1 MDKIIKTVGE
11 YLESRQQT
19 ISKNKFDMLK
29 KTLEGIPEETKVLW
43 GYFPGKSEKA
53 DNSDGKPTTIDL
65 ISTIDVDRDN
75 EVLIPE
81 GCDLSGYKKTPT
93 VLFGHN
99 YNSIPVGVSKW
110 QKIADQGIN
119 SRTEYFSSDFAR
131 DVHEAAINGALA
143 NSVGFIPKKWVT
155 NPDAK
160 NGGLFLNDED
170 EEKQREKYEAVRTKY
185 GIKGKP
191 DRIFTDWHLL
201 EYSKVPV
208 AANPHAITM
217 AMKMAKTE
225 QMKDWLK
232 QELEGILEKRI
243 CGKRDLPVSDKEKWD
258 GAAVRKR
265 IEAWATSGEDINWK
279 KYEQAFVYVD
289 PEKADTKG
297 GYKLPFADIVDG
309 KLTAVWGGVSAA
321 MGALLGARG
330 GVDMPDNER
339 KPAYNFLAA
348 YYKKLDKEPPEFK
361 EYTEEELGKM
371 FPEES
376 NEPALVECQNCHKL
390 IDYGKEP
397 EAGQGYIKCPECGAF
412 IDQTGKV
419 QVTKRTI
426 YLFGTIDSNTAKQ
439 ISEQLIGFDRQSQ
452 EPIQIIIGSYGG
464 EVYPAFSIIDTIK
477 AMKSPVETV
486 GMGMV
491 MSAGLLIFMT
501 GNTRKISSN
510 ASVLSHRFWGG
521 LIGTQAELVAGRV
534 EHDRLHQRIIDIYK
548 EHTRLKTNEEV
559 LNNLLKETD
568 VWLTAQQAVEYG
580 IADQVL
586 QKDDFTKSVN
596 KEEVVSKM
604 FDGFKQKAITK
615 GGGTAMTICQQ
626 CKTEFVYSAEP
637 EVGTGYVKCPHCK
650 AEVNQEGNVRLGDK
664 FLSAEQLDEYYEKL
678 SLSDILTGFK
688 KTEMIVEIAEKI
700 VLKKVRKMLESE
712 EQAEDRNND
721 DKQKKTS
728 EGKEKTNPEGP
739 KTDDDSQPEAD
750 GIEGVDMNG
759 SEIKTDGKKTET
771 IKGLI
776 FENPKPEEISDEDA
790 KKIIAAMDAVFEK
803 KVNRV
808 LGRV

>member
-1 MDKIIKTVGE
+1 MANIVKTVGE
-11 YLESRQQT
+11 YLESKQKT
-19 ISKNKFDMLK
+19 ISKNKFDRLK
-29 KTLEGIPEETKVLW
+29 QTLDGMPAETKVLW
-43 GYFPGKSEKA
+43 RYFPGKSEKA
-53 DNSDGKPTTIDL
+53 EESDGKPATIDL

-75 EVLIPE
+75 EVLIPD
-81 GCDLSGYKKTPT
+81 GCDLSGYQKTPT

-99 YNSIPVGVSKW
+99 YNSVPIGVSKW
-110 QKIADQGIN
+110 QKIADKGIN

-143 NSVGFIPKKWVT
+143 NSVGFIPQKWVT

-160 NGGLFLNDED
+160 HGGLFFLGDTPGDDED
-170 EEKQREKYEAVRTKY
+170 KEKPREKYEAVRTKY

-191 DRIFTDWHLL
+191 DRIFTNWHLL

-232 QELEGILEKRI
+232 QELEEILEKRI
-243 CGKRDLPVSDKEKWD
+243 CGKRDLPVSDKDKWD
-258 GAAVRKR
+258 GAAARKR
-265 IEAWATSGEDINWK
+265 IEAWATSGEDIDWK

-309 KLTAVWGGVSAA
+309 KLTAVWGGVRAA

-348 YYKKLDKEPPEFK
+348 YYKKLDKEPPEFRV
-361 EYTEEELGKM
+361 YTEEELDKIL
-371 FPEES
+371 PKDKDVS
-376 NEPALVECQNCHKL
+376 EPQATEQQKQPDVSK
-390 IDYGKEP
+390 
-397 EAGQGYIKCPECGAF
+397 
-412 IDQTGKV
+412 
-419 QVTKRTI
+419 QVTDSITKRTI
-426 YLFGTIDSNTAKQ
+426 YLFGEIDSNTAKQ
-439 ISEQLIGFDRQSQ
+439 VCEQLIEFDRQSQ

-477 AMKSPVETV
+477 AMKSPVETM

-510 ASVLSHRFWGG
+510 ASILSHRFWGG
-521 LIGTQAELVAGRV
+521 LIGSQAELVAGRV
-534 EHDRLHQRIIDIYK
+534 EHDRLHQRMIEIYK

-559 LNNLLKETD
+559 LNTLLKETD

-580 IADQVL
+580 IADQVI
-586 QKDDFTKSVN
+586 QKEEFTKSVN
-596 KEEVVSKM
+596 KEEIVNKM
-604 FDGFKQKAITK
+604 FGEFRQKAITK
-615 GGGTAMTICQQ
+615 GDGYQQ
-626 CKTEFVYSAEP
+626 SNTSTNVEDIDNIEIALKERDGYKTELLKIQTQIQ
-637 EVGTGYVKCPHCK
+637 EV
-650 AEVNQEGNVRLGDK
+650 LGDGGGK
-664 FLSAEQLDEYYEKL
+664 D
-678 SLSDILTGFK
+678 
-688 KTEMIVEIAEKI
+688 
-700 VLKKVRKMLESE
+700 
-712 EQAEDRNND
+712 ND
-721 DKQKKTS
+721 NKQKQTS
-728 EGKEKTNPEGP
+728 EGKEKTDVSGP
-739 KTDDDSQPEAD
+739 KTDDVANPKAD
-750 GIEGVDMNG
+750 GIEGLDLNG
-759 SEIKTDGKKTET
+759 LGAEIKTDGKKTE
-771 IKGLI
+771 IIEGLT
-776 FENPKPEEISDEDA
+776 ENPKSKEISDEDA

-808 LGRV
+808 LGKV